1 MLASF
6 KADFR
11 TAQASFTSTKWLDA
25 SLRWSRSG
33 FKNMIPTQFRTTNE
47 MGQSLLKWGKSNK
60 DIATPLER
68 AIFVRNNPKLVLKE
82 LKKAGFTKSMA
93 KFWRDS
99 YSYFKANNLRGKMAP
114 NRLELMDEILKLY
127 K

>member
-47 MGQSLLKWGKSNK
+47 M
-60 DIATPLER
+60 
-68 AIFVRNNPKLVLKE
+68 VRNNPKLVLKE